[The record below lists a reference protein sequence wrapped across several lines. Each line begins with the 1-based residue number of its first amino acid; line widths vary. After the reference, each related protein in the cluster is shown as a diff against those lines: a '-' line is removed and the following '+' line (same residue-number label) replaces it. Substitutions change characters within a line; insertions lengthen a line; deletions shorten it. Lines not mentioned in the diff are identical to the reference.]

1 MTDIRQPVYRFV
13 ILRRPIVSYRIDV
26 IMLMYMLFQ
35 FPEKLLRIFFIT
47 GFMITLLSKDLL
59 MESALKSWIKLDHWR
74 LMATQTLLWIMNSLL
89 ALPMPLSRVPWLPAF
104 WYCYLSVV
112 SAINYLFLLLVLRL
126 RQSPVPRWRI
136 FQPKISSFI
145 SGLHGLI
152 RMKEKTIRRWWRW

>member
-74 LMATQTLLWIMNSLL
+74 LMATQTLL
-89 ALPMPLSRVPWLPAF
+89 
-104 WYCYLSVV
+104 
-112 SAINYLFLLLVLRL
+112 
-126 RQSPVPRWRI
+126 
-136 FQPKISSFI
+136 
-145 SGLHGLI
+145 
-152 RMKEKTIRRWWRW
+152 